1 MEDTET
7 DLENNGRHGCYRDL
21 SLLWPSLTSQPAML
35 HKYIPQAM
43 GSEAY
48 AISIEVKQ

>member
-21 SLLWPSLTSQPAML
+21 SLLWPSLTSQPATL
-35 HKYIPQAM
+35 PKYIPQAR
-43 GSEAY
+43 GSEVY
-48 AISIEVKQ
+48 SISTQVN